1 MVTGQDTLRI
11 LLSVSPG
18 QGFTADTARLA
29 QAFHGNAD
37 QVLLLGQRAFSTLGH
52 LLRSKTVLMFK
63 TKHGLLFKG
72 N

>member
-1 MVTGQDTLRI
+1 MTGQETLRT

-18 QGFTADTARLA
+18 QGLQVDSACHA
-29 QAFHGNAD
+29 QVLHGNGD

-52 LLRSKTVLMFK
+52 LPRSKTVLMFI
-63 TKHGLLFKG
+63 TKDGLLFKG